1 MPLNGPRSILR
12 RFVFS
17 RYHSVLDW
25 LRGPATAIAVTLRSA
40 SHLDFRLEPIGL
52 WQACTPFQKNAAE
65 DIVLRGSIRCSM
77 CRSRTVVEIAEAVEA
92 ILQLFGPPVAHQP
105 GAAGNP
111 PAPHKM
117 GSYIAVPTRSAKSA
131 PKSVIRISL
140 DLRDAGVDFAAGP
153 LAFDIAPPIV
163 GAELEGKAP
172 VIKTEGLRVGRY
184 RGCQNSGRGQTN

>member
-1 MPLNGPRSILR
+1 
-12 RFVFS
+12 
-17 RYHSVLDW
+17 
-25 LRGPATAIAVTLRSA
+25 
-40 SHLDFRLEPIGL
+40 
-52 WQACTPFQKNAAE
+52 
-65 DIVLRGSIRCSM
+65 M

-92 ILQLFGPPVAHQP
+92 ILQLFGPTPLLISQD
-105 GAAGNP
+105 AAGNL
-111 PAPHKM
+111 PAPHEM

-131 PKSVIRISL
+131 PESVIRISL

-184 RGCQNSGRGQTN
+184 RGCQNSGRGQTNLKNAHHVTAFATPRLRYRPIVST

>member
-1 MPLNGPRSILR
+1 
-12 RFVFS
+12 
-17 RYHSVLDW
+17 
-25 LRGPATAIAVTLRSA
+25 
-40 SHLDFRLEPIGL
+40 
-52 WQACTPFQKNAAE
+52 
-65 DIVLRGSIRCSM
+65 M

-92 ILQLFGPPVAHQP
+92 ILQLFGPTPLLISQD
-105 GAAGNP
+105 AAGNL
-111 PAPHKM
+111 PAPHEM

-131 PKSVIRISL
+131 PESVIRISL

-184 RGCQNSGRGQTN
+184 RGCQNSGRGQTNLKNAHHVTSFATPRLRYRPIVST